1 VRPPKNGLSY
11 FLVMGTLLSV
21 ALGYVVMLVAVLAG
35 QVAFTALGSGMTVQ
49 AGKQPDTFYFVF
61 NLSTG
66 FFYLII
72 GGYVTA
78 LLAGRWELEHA
89 LGLAALSVTM
99 CVVSMVK
106 YAGDQP
112 LWYSIALM
120 VLSVPGALIG
130 GYYRGLE
137 MKVGG
142 GPILAD

>member
-1 VRPPKNGLSY
+1 
-11 FLVMGTLLSV
+11 
-21 ALGYVVMLVAVLAG
+21 
-35 QVAFTALGSGMTVQ
+35 VAFTALGSGMTVQ
-49 AGKQPDTFYFVF
+49 PGKQPDTFYFVF
-61 NLSTG
+61 NLSAE

-112 LWYSIALM
+112 LWYSIVLM
-120 VLSVPGALIG
+120 VLSIPGALIG

-137 MKVGG
+137 MKAGG